1 MGLEH
6 KHPLGLGRTGREG
19 RHGWH
24 LAGGGPRRLEG
35 RAGPA
40 SETPAR
46 ALSRGPAE
54 SHQRH
59 CVDSCGGR
67 LRTWHRDSGHTTSGS
82 SGPAPADDV
91 TAPCGRS
98 RDRGARGLP
107 LPPPGRASA
116 SASSRMRVPVLA
128 HARAKTS

>member
-1 MGLEH
+1 MGLKY
-6 KHPLGLGRTGREG
+6 KHPLGLGRTGRAG

-40 SETPAR
+40 RETPAR

-59 CVDSCGGR
+59 CVDSCGWR

-98 RDRGARGLP
+98 RDRGARLRVSFLP
-107 LPPPGRASA
+107 DARSCACTRPCKDTLKVPPPQQ
-116 SASSRMRVPVLA
+116 
-128 HARAKTS
+128 